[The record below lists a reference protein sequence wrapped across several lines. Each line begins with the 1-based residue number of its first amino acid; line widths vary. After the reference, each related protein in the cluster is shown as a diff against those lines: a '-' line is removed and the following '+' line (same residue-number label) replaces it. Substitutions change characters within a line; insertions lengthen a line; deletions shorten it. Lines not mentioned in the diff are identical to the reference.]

1 MNFKNGSFIFTSES
15 VTEGHPDKI
24 CDKISDS
31 ILDAF
36 IAQDKRSKVALETM
50 VTTGLVIIA
59 GEVTSNG
66 VVNYQ
71 DLIRS
76 VIKEIGYDDSSM
88 GFDYKS
94 CGIITTVGKQSS
106 DIRMGVERDKEEDR
120 GQGIRGLCLVM
131 PHRKPLILCP
141 LRFIMRINFLKGLP
155 MSEKAR
161 FWIL

>member
-106 DIRMGVERDKEEDR
+106 DIRMGVERDKEED
-120 GQGIRGLCLVM
+120 QGAGDQGLMFGYATSETPDFYARSDL
-131 PHRKPLILCP
+131 LC
-141 LRFIMRINFLKGLP
+141 
-155 MSEKAR
+155 A
-161 FWIL
+161 

>member
-106 DIRMGVERDKEEDR
+106 DIRMGVERDKEED
-120 GQGIRGLCLVM
+120 QGAGDQGLM
-131 PHRKPLILCP
+131 FGYASAETPD
-141 LRFIMRINFLKGLP
+141 
-155 MSEKAR
+155 
-161 FWIL
+161 